1 MTIYIDT
8 TVAIEPYEVLD
19 EISDNDL
26 VDELESRGYAVSGK
40 DGIIEADLDK
50 TDIAW
55 IKELI
60 LENCDLPNDIEAYNV
75 YEKLRTL

>member
-8 TVAIEPYEVLD
+8 TVGIEPYEVLD
-19 EISDNDL
+19 EMDDDDL
-26 VDELESRGYAVSGK
+26 VDELKSRGYTISGK
-40 DGIIEADLDK
+40 DSIIEADLNK
-50 TDIAW
+50 TDIVW

>member
-8 TVAIEPYEVLD
+8 TVGIEPFEVLD
-19 EISDNDL
+19 EMSDDIL
-26 VDELESRGYAVSGK
+26 ADELKSRGYTISGK
-40 DGIIEADLDK
+40 DSIIEADLDK

-60 LENCDLPNDIEAYNV
+60 LENFDMPNDIEAYNV